1 LEIAMRAAKNSA
13 APAAEPQPYTIAKQD
28 KSRWWE
34 VRDAAGEL
42 VCLTVYRRG
51 AREVVRR
58 LSLATA

>member
-1 LEIAMRAAKNSA
+1 MADEQHAD
-13 APAAEPQPYTIAKQD
+13 APKEQPAYAIIKQT

-34 VRDAAGEL
+34 VRDPAGEL

-58 LSLATA
+58 LSA